1 MKRFVQKD
9 FWQLNFAEPVPD
21 LAINRRPSMR
31 QRLMDRL
38 HRIFNKEPNNLPV
51 IALSYSG
58 SFCIIT
64 TTADSIYVKATEGS
78 VLSYIDQGTT
88 LSDLVTKLN
97 TLSIFTASLVSSEY
111 ADWLAIGLFEDTIEV
126 GSEPIQLQYPQSHL
140 WQENKT
146 AGISLEEQSARIS
159 AAADQMYFHS
169 SDSNWLDAWAKD
181 YFGIERYSGETD
193 TDYRTRAIKEIM
205 RPTQNNVALEN
216 IVFDTL
222 GISANILDAI
232 PYASELPPPYTL
244 ADANNR
250 FLLDMAIPSELSD
263 TEAQTLVDRVKA
275 VVRRHKAAGTDFVEV
290 PLRKYHNPS
299 ESLTVGES
307 YSLNIDVAGIT
318 ETLQDGP
325 IKVGAGWRVGTPG
338 LKVGTN
344 SWLKEQAF
352 VKVIKVSDDTVS
364 AQYLIG
370 G

>member
-21 LAINRRPSMR
+21 LAISKRTSMR

-38 HRIFNKEPNNLPV
+38 HRVFNKEPNNIPV
-51 IALSYSG
+51 VSLSYSG
-58 SFCIIT
+58 AFCTIT
-64 TTADSIYVKATEGS
+64 TTSDSIYVKSAEGNT
-78 VLSYIDQGTT
+78 LSYIDQGTT
-88 LSDLVTKLN
+88 LSDLVDKLN
-97 TLSIFTASLVSSEY
+97 TLSIFTANLVSAEY
-111 ADWLAIGLFEDTIEV
+111 AEWLAIGLFEDTIQV
-126 GSEPIQLQYPQSHL
+126 GSEPIHLQYPQSHL

-146 AGISLEEQSARIS
+146 VGISLEEQSARIS

-169 SDSNWLDAWAKD
+169 SDSSWLDTWAKA

-216 IVFDTL
+216 IIFDTL
-222 GISANILDAI
+222 GIAAKILDAI

-250 FLLDMAIPSELSD
+250 FLLDMAISSELTE
-263 TEAQTLVDRVKA
+263 TEAQELVERVKA
-275 VVRRHKAAGTDFVEV
+275 VVRRHKAAGTDFLEV

-299 ESLTVGES
+299 ESLSVKES
-307 YSLNIDVAGIT
+307 YKLDIDIAGIT
-318 ETLQDGP
+318 ETLQNGP

-344 SWLKEQAF
+344 SWIKEQTF
-352 VKVIKVSDDTVS
+352 VRVIKISDGTVT